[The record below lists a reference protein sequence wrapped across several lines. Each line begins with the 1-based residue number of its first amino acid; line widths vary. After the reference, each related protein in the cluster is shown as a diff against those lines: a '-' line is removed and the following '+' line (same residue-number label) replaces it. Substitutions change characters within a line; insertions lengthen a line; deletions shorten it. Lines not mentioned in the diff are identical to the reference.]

1 MNAKDK
7 KFLIFFSGYISLK
20 TGICTIKI
28 FKYFC
33 YIMVLYLLFKVMW
46 KQDLS
51 YSVSG
56 ALNFGQDIFF
66 LWQVVT
72 ITAEAHSWSKC

>member
-7 KFLIFFSGYISLK
+7 RFLIFISGDISLK
-20 TGICTIKI
+20 TGISTIKI

-66 LWQVVT
+66 CGRW
-72 ITAEAHSWSKC
+72 